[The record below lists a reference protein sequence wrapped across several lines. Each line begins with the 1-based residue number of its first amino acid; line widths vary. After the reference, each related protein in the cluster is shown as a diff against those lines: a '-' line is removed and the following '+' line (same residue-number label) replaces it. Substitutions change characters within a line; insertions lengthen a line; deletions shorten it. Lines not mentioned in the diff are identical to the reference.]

1 MSTIPQEKVLDNS
14 LRLLLEGFPFIQ
26 NRVERFQSNI
36 FKTRIMF
43 QNVICLH
50 GEEAAKVFYDPDK
63 FMRYQAIP
71 NRIQRTLM
79 GKDAIQTMDGEVHLH
94 RKAMFMSLMN
104 PDSLHKLNRLMTEQ
118 WQAYIKRW
126 EQMDEVVLFEESQD
140 LLCRVACAWT
150 GVPLKEKEVRL
161 RAQDFAA
168 MVDAFGAVGPRHMRG
183 RKARKRAEKWIGKI
197 IKDIRK
203 GKLGFT
209 EGSPAHVVAF
219 HRDLEDNLLD
229 VHMAAVELI
238 NLLRPIVAI
247 AWYITFGAVALQ
259 EHPVARRKIAEGE
272 EGYVE
277 MFVQEVRRYYPF
289 GPFLGNRVKNDFD
302 WGGHHFKKG
311 TLVFLDIYGTLHDPN
326 IWKHPDE
333 FYPYRFR
340 DWDGSPYNFIP
351 QGGGDHFTGH
361 RCAGEWVTIE
371 TMKVSMV
378 FLSKYMDYDVPP
390 QDLSFSLVR
399 MPTYPNSKFIMRN
412 VKGTHPQVEA
422 NLNSLSKC
430 PFHHSA

>member
-1 MSTIPQEKVLDNS
+1 MSAIPHEKVLDNS
-14 LRLLLEGFPFIQ
+14 LNLLLEGFPFIH
-26 NRVERFQSNI
+26 NRVKRFNSNI

-50 GEEAAKVFYDPDK
+50 GVEAAKVFYDPDK

-79 GKDAIQTMDGEVHLH
+79 GKDAIQTMDGEGHLH
-94 RKAMFMSLMN
+94 RKAMFMSLMT
-104 PDSLHKLNRLMTEQ
+104 PDSLYKLNRLLTQQ
-118 WQAYIKRW
+118 WQAAIHRW
-126 EQMDEVVLFEESQD
+126 EHMEEVVLFEETQD

-150 GVPLKEKEVRL
+150 GVPLIQEDVRR
-161 RAQDFAA
+161 RASDFAA

-183 RKARKRAEKWIGKI
+183 RIARKRAEAWIEDVI
-197 IKDIRK
+197 ERIRN
-203 GKLGFT
+203 GKLKVP
-209 EGSPAHVVAF
+209 ENSPAHVIAF
-219 HRDLEDNLLD
+219 HRDIEDKPLD

-247 AWYITFGAVALQ
+247 AWYITFGAVALH

-289 GPFLGNRVKNDFD
+289 GPFLGNRVKKDFT
-302 WGGHHFKKG
+302 WGGHKFKKG
-311 TLVFLDIYGTLHDPN
+311 TLVFLDMYGTLHDEQ
-326 IWKHPDE
+326 IWENPDE

-340 DWDGSPYNFIP
+340 DWDGSAFNFIP

-371 TMKVSMV
+371 AMKVSMV
-378 FLSKYMDYDVPP
+378 FLSRYMEYEVPT
-390 QDLSFSLVR
+390 QDLSFSLER

-412 VKGTHPQVEA
+412 VRAVEHA
-422 NLNSLSKC
+422 GEGDVNQLSKC
-430 PFHHSA
+430 PFHHS

>member
-1 MSTIPQEKVLDNS
+1 MSAVLHEKVLDNS
-14 LRLLLEGFPFIQ
+14 LNLLLEGFPFIH
-26 NRVERFQSNI
+26 NRVKRFHSNI

-63 FMRYQAIP
+63 FMRFQAIP

-79 GKDAIQTMDGEVHLH
+79 GKDAIQTMDGEGHLH
-94 RKAMFMSLMN
+94 RKAMFMSLMT
-104 PDSLHKLNRLMTEQ
+104 PDSLYKLNRLLTQQ
-118 WQAYIKRW
+118 WQAAIHRW
-126 EQMDEVVLFEESQD
+126 EHQEEVVLFEETQD

-150 GVPLKEKEVRL
+150 GVPLINEDVRN
-161 RAQDFAA
+161 RASDFAA

-183 RKARKRAEKWIGKI
+183 RIARKRAEAWIEDI
-197 IKDIRK
+197 IQRIRD
-203 GKLGFT
+203 GKLKVP
-209 EGSPAHVVAF
+209 ENSPAHVIAF
-219 HRDLEDNLLD
+219 HRDIEDQLLD
-229 VHMAAVELI
+229 PHMAAVELI

-247 AWYITFGAVALQ
+247 AWYITFGAVALH
-259 EHPVARRKIAEGE
+259 EHPVARRKIAAGE

-289 GPFLGNRVKNDFD
+289 GPSLGNRVKNDFT
-302 WGGHHFKKG
+302 WGGHKFKKG
-311 TLVFLDIYGTLHDPN
+311 TLVFLDVYGTLHDEQ
-326 IWKHPDE
+326 IWENPDE

-340 DWDGSPYNFIP
+340 YWDGSAFNFIP

-371 TMKVSMV
+371 AMKVSMV
-378 FLSKYMDYDVPP
+378 FLSRYMEYEVPP
-390 QDLSFSLVR
+390 QDLNFSLER

-412 VKGTHPQVEA
+412 VRAVEHA
-422 NLNSLSKC
+422 EEGDVNQLSKC
-430 PFHHSA
+430 PFHHG